1 MKSGKPI
8 SKSMF
13 GILAGTLM
21 ASSMLAFGKPVY
33 AEEDLPSR
41 DIYVVYDDSGSMYKN
56 YATGENVDTWSK
68 AKYSMEVF
76 ASMLG
81 EQDVMKVY
89 YMSDYSKDGK
99 ADGPKITIKGDD
111 DPNQNILKIQEQK
124 TASKDTPFEAVEE
137 AYDDLE
143 DSSGEEKWLIV
154 LTDGQFLNG
163 NGTQDE
169 QKNKLD
175 QFLNEKDSDINVIFL
190 GLGQEAQ
197 NIDEVKSRNI
207 YSERAVDS
215 NQILEKVT
223 EVFNRVYNTNSLKE
237 IGSDGTFELDVPMSR
252 ITVFVQGDGSK
263 VKSLK
268 DADGKE
274 VGELVDS
281 VKVSTTE
288 KSDNSE
294 HPDSNPKERL
304 QGEIAIYEGEF
315 TPGTYQVNTENAA
328 KTEIYYQ
335 PNLAVTAYLTNSN
348 GERVDETMDLPSG
361 DYTLHFEMI
370 SGLDGSLLPEN
381 NIIDESGDIE
391 YEAHIKN
398 NGKLIGEGYNDG
410 DTIHVEEGGLE
421 IDVTAT
427 FLRYNRVHDNLALS
441 AFSDKAVTFESS
453 DPSDWT
459 LNKTLE
465 ANEPYFV
472 SMKVEGKTPTEQEWE
487 QVGVPEIV
495 VDENAEAKISAPII
509 EKTEEPGV
517 FAITPNS
524 EQSDFN
530 HVPYGKETLKIV
542 MDQSVDSIPWQG
554 ESDVELNIQDQRNWF
569 IKHLDWIARNWWW
582 AILLPILL
590 LIIAIGYIPG
600 VKKYLPKLPKK
611 MNIGCVP
618 KDSING
624 KAKNEPSVLIVDT
637 KNKILPYV
645 AQTAKFAITPGDTG
659 EEDYSKM
666 KVKAASNHKMIIENL
681 NAFDDGK
688 VSINDEVVGQ
698 KDPETDQAVKIKPI
712 GRTAEITVD
721 GRQYTYELTLNEKYS
736 AD

>member
-13 GILAGTLM
+13 GVLAGTLM

-81 EQDVMKVY
+81 EQDVMKIY

-99 ADGPKITIKGDD
+99 ADGPKITIEGGD

-175 QFLNEKDSDINVIFL
+175 QFLNEKDSDINIIFL

-268 DADGKE
+268 DAGGKE

-370 SGLDGSLLPEN
+370 SGLDGSSLPEN

-472 SMKVEGKTPTEQEWE
+472 LMKVEGKTPTEQEWE

-569 IKHLDWIARNWWW
+569 IKHLDWIAGNWWW

-611 MNIGCVP
+611 MNIRCVP

-645 AQTAKFAITPGDTG
+645 AQTAKFAITPGDAG

>member
-1 MKSGKPI
+1 
-8 SKSMF
+8 
-13 GILAGTLM
+13 M

-81 EQDVMKVY
+81 EQDVMKIY

-99 ADGPKITIKGDD
+99 ADGPKITIEGDD

-268 DADGKE
+268 DAGGKE

-370 SGLDGSLLPEN
+370 SGLDESSLPEN

-517 FAITPNS
+517 FVITPNS

-569 IKHLDWIARNWWW
+569 IRHLDWIAGNWWW

-611 MNIGCVP
+611 MNIRCIP
-618 KDSING
+618 KDSMN
-624 KAKNEPSVLIVDT
+624 NSEM
-637 KNKILPYV
+637 NKSSILEIDSKRKYLPYF
-645 AQTAKFAITPGDTG
+645 AQSAQFNIAPKIADEPNFR
-659 EEDYSKM
+659 KM
-666 KVKAASNHKMIIENL
+666 RVKAVGDQRMIIENIE
-681 NAFDDGK
+681 AFNKGNVRIDGK
-688 VSINDEVVGQ
+688 PVGENNYRADRQKANDRK
-698 KDPETDQAVKIKPI
+698 KDKGFVNKPI
-712 GRTAEITVD
+712 GRTAKITVD
-721 GRQYTYELTLNEKYS
+721 GVNYTFQMRLNEKFKQKKK
-736 AD
+736 

>member
-1 MKSGKPI
+1 M
-8 SKSMF
+8 
-13 GILAGTLM
+13 
-21 ASSMLAFGKPVY
+21 
-33 AEEDLPSR
+33 
-41 DIYVVYDDSGSMYKN
+41 
-56 YATGENVDTWSK
+56 
-68 AKYSMEVF
+68 
-76 ASMLG
+76 
-81 EQDVMKVY
+81 
-89 YMSDYSKDGK
+89 
-99 ADGPKITIKGDD
+99 
-111 DPNQNILKIQEQK
+111 
-124 TASKDTPFEAVEE
+124 
-137 AYDDLE
+137 
-143 DSSGEEKWLIV
+143 
-154 LTDGQFLNG
+154 
-163 NGTQDE
+163 
-169 QKNKLD
+169 D

-268 DADGKE
+268 DAGGKE

-427 FLRYNRVHDNLALS
+427 FLRYNRVHDNLLC
-441 AFSDKAVTFESS
+441 
-453 DPSDWT
+453 
-459 LNKTLE
+459 
-465 ANEPYFV
+465 
-472 SMKVEGKTPTEQEWE
+472 
-487 QVGVPEIV
+487 
-495 VDENAEAKISAPII
+495 
-509 EKTEEPGV
+509 
-517 FAITPNS
+517 
-524 EQSDFN
+524 
-530 HVPYGKETLKIV
+530 
-542 MDQSVDSIPWQG
+542 
-554 ESDVELNIQDQRNWF
+554 
-569 IKHLDWIARNWWW
+569 
-582 AILLPILL
+582 LL
-590 LIIAIGYIPG
+590 L
-600 VKKYLPKLPKK
+600 V
-611 MNIGCVP
+611 
-618 KDSING
+618 
-624 KAKNEPSVLIVDT
+624 T
-637 KNKILPYV
+637 K
-645 AQTAKFAITPGDTG
+645 
-659 EEDYSKM
+659 
-666 KVKAASNHKMIIENL
+666 
-681 NAFDDGK
+681 
-688 VSINDEVVGQ
+688 
-698 KDPETDQAVKIKPI
+698 
-712 GRTAEITVD
+712 R
-721 GRQYTYELTLNEKYS
+721 
-736 AD
+736 

>member
-81 EQDVMKVY
+81 EQDVMKIY

-99 ADGPKITIKGDD
+99 ADGPKITIEGDD

-268 DADGKE
+268 DAGGKE

-370 SGLDGSLLPEN
+370 SGLDGSSLPEN

-542 MDQSVDSIPWQG
+542 MDQNVDSIPWQG

-569 IKHLDWIARNWWW
+569 IRHLDWIARNWWW

>member
-13 GILAGTLM
+13 GVLAGTLM

-81 EQDVMKVY
+81 EQDVMKIY

-99 ADGPKITIKGDD
+99 ADGPKITIEGDD

-124 TASKDTPFEAVEE
+124 TASKDTPFKAVEE

-268 DADGKE
+268 DAGGKE

-370 SGLDGSLLPEN
+370 SGLDGSSLPEN

-542 MDQSVDSIPWQG
+542 MDQNVDSIPWQG

-569 IKHLDWIARNWWW
+569 IRHLDWIARNWWW